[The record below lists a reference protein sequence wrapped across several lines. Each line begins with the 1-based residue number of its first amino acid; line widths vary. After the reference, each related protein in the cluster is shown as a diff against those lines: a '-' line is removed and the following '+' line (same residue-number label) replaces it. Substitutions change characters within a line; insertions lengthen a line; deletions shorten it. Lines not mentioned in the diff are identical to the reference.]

1 MVSLRPNRLFRRFAG
16 IHSGIHGLALI
27 HAGTRV
33 VTTISDQFAE
43 QPHGRLVPGSGLRV
57 SRSSSRTPLAHL
69 VNARSP
75 PPARFHAPFTQHI
88 HALSR
93 VMPWRYVGSPAP
105 APATGRYRNA
115 Q

>member
-75 PPARFHAPFTQHI
+75 PPARFHAPFTQHM
-88 HALSR
+88 HALGR
-93 VMPWRYVGSPAP
+93 VMPCRM
-105 APATGRYRNA
+105 
-115 Q
+115 